1 MLAVHQ
7 RREASASS
15 EEPHPQPGLVPALE
29 APEVVEDAV
38 EVVAGCDVDPE
49 PLLVLTP
56 LVAPPEVA
64 PTELELVPRLP
75 LVPTDLP
82 LDPVP
87 AEAVE
92 LAALLEEFN
101 VELVALPELAPAV
114 EVVVPEVEVAAAPPL
129 LEPDDPTVEAPALPE
144 LEVALAAPPEE
155 VAPEELLA
163 LVDPDDETAPDE
175 LPLPEVTL
183 LLAVEMPEPP
193 VEALE
198 LLLSWP
204 ASGGP
209 ASSGAPASAASEIL

>member
-15 EEPHPQPGLVPALE
+15 EEPHPQPDLVPALE

-101 VELVALPELAPAV
+101 VELVALHLRCWNRMIRQSKRPRSRSSRSRWPLP
-114 EVVVPEVEVAAAPPL
+114 PRRLLPRSCSRSSTRMTKRLPTSYHCPRSRCCWRSRCRSRQSRHSSCCPPGPHRAAPRP
-129 LEPDDPTVEAPALPE
+129 PAHRR
-144 LEVALAAPPEE
+144 PP
-155 VAPEELLA
+155 
-163 LVDPDDETAPDE
+163 
-175 LPLPEVTL
+175 
-183 LLAVEMPEPP
+183 
-193 VEALE
+193 
-198 LLLSWP
+198 P
-204 ASGGP
+204 ARSCRRRAGC
-209 ASSGAPASAASEIL
+209 